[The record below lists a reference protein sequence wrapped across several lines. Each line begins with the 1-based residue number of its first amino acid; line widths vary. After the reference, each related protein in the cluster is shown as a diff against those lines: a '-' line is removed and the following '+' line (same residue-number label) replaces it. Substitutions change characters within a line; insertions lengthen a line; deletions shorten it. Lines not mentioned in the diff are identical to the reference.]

1 MYSKECAE
9 LIRHLD
15 NGITAASELE
25 AVLLQEQAAL
35 INHRVDDL
43 QALIE
48 TKQMRVDQIQE
59 FHSGFSAMLKIS
71 GQSVKNTWEQAKDKL
86 CPESEIASEK
96 SRRLE
101 DLMWRCQTLTVEN
114 EGLVNQAMN
123 HVNHSLYILQGLPAG
138 DETILYGPEGSS
150 NQPEKHSRTLGYI

>member
-35 INHRVDDL
+35 INHRVDDV

-48 TKQMRVDQIQE
+48 VKQIRLDQIGE
-59 FHSGFSAMLKIS
+59 FHAAFSGMLKAS
-71 GQSVKNTWEQAKDKL
+71 GQSTKSRWEQAKEEL
-86 CPESEIASEK
+86 CPESEVASEK
-96 SRRLE
+96 TRRLE
-101 DLMWRCQTLTVEN
+101 DLMWRCQTLTAEN
-114 EGLVNQAMN
+114 ESLVKQAMH
-123 HVNHSLYILQGLPAG
+123 HVNHSLYILQGLPLA
-138 DETILYGPEGSS
+138 DEMVLYGPEGRS
-150 NQPEKHSRTLGYI
+150 QAPEKYSRTLGRI

>member
-15 NGITAASELE
+15 NGITAVSELE

-48 TKQMRVDQIQE
+48 TKQMRVDQVGE
-59 FHSGFSAMLKIS
+59 FHSGFSAMLKTS
-71 GQSVKNTWEQAKDKL
+71 GQSEKNSWEQAKDEL
-86 CPESEIASEK
+86 CPESEIATEK
-96 SRRLE
+96 NKRLE

-123 HVNHSLYILQGLPAG
+123 HVNHSLYILQGLPTEN
-138 DETILYGPEGSS
+138 ETILYGPEGI
-150 NQPEKHSRTLGYI
+150 NNPPEKFSRTLGHI

>member
-48 TKQMRVDQIQE
+48 TKQIRLDQIEE
-59 FHSGFSAMLKIS
+59 FHAAFSSMLEKS
-71 GQSVKNTWEQAKDKL
+71 GQSVKNSWEEAKERF
-86 CPESEIASEK
+86 CPESDAASEK
-96 SRRLE
+96 TGLLE
-101 DLMWRCQTLTVEN
+101 ELMWRCQSLTVEN
-114 EGLVNQAMN
+114 ESLVNQAMN
-123 HVNHSLYILQGLPAG
+123 HINHSLYILQGLPIG
-138 DETILYGPEGSS
+138 TETVLYGPEGNS
-150 NQPEKHSRTLGYI
+150 NPPENHSRTLGYI

>member
-1 MYSKECAE
+1 MYTKECAE

-43 QALIE
+43 QAMIE
-48 TKQMRVDQIQE
+48 TKQMRIDQIGE

-71 GQSVKNTWEQAKDKL
+71 GQSEKNTWEQAKDKL
-86 CPESEIASEK
+86 CPESEIATEK
-96 SRRLE
+96 NKRLE

-123 HVNHSLYILQGLPAG
+123 HVNHSLYILQGLPVG
-138 DETILYGPEGSS
+138 SESVLYGPEG
-150 NQPEKHSRTLGYI
+150 NNNPPEKHTRTLGYV

>member
-1 MYSKECAE
+1 MYTKECAE
-9 LIRHLD
+9 FIRHLD

-43 QALIE
+43 QALTE
-48 TKQMRVDQIQE
+48 FKQMRIDQIGE
-59 FHSGFSAMLKIS
+59 FHLGFSAILKTS
-71 GQSVKNTWEQAKDKL
+71 GQPEKNTWEQAKDKL

-96 SRRLE
+96 TRRLE
-101 DLMWRCQTLTVEN
+101 DLMWRCQALTIEN

-138 DETILYGPEGSS
+138 NETILYGPEGI
-150 NQPEKHSRTLGYI
+150 NNPPEKSSRTLGHI